1 MQIKSWFD
9 KDTSTLT
16 YCVYDKTTKDAI
28 VIDSVWDYDLASG
41 SLRMTSVHQVADF
54 IRSEDLKLHFIL
66 ETHAHA
72 DHITGAQ
79 PLKKLFPNAK
89 VAMGQRI
96 TEVQKAFKGVFNF
109 GDHFAVDGRQF
120 DLLLADGSEIKAG
133 ALTLKTIFTPGH
145 TPACVTYLIG
155 DALFTGD
162 ALFMPDSGTG
172 RCDFPAGS
180 AEALFESIQKLYR
193 LPDSTRVFTGHD
205 YQPNGR
211 PLKFESTIGEQKSS
225 NIQIKESTSK
235 TDYVTFRD
243 GRDKTLSAPRLLF
256 PSIQVN
262 ADGGHLPAPESNG
275 SCYLKMPIKER

>member
-9 KDTSTLT
+9 KDTYTLT

-28 VIDSVWDYDLASG
+28 VIDSVWDYDPASG
-41 SLRMTSVHQVADF
+41 SLRLTSVHQVADF
-54 IRSEDLKLHFIL
+54 IRSEGLRLHFIL

-79 PLKKLFPNAK
+79 PLKKLFPSAK

-96 TEVQKAFKGVFNF
+96 TEVQKVFKGVFNF

-120 DLLLADGSEIKAG
+120 DLLLADGSETKAG
-133 ALTLKTIFTPGH
+133 ALTIKTIFTPGH
-145 TPACVTYLIG
+145 TPACASYLIG

-180 AEALFESIQKLYR
+180 ADALFESIQTLYR
-193 LPDSTRVFTGHD
+193 LPDSIRVFTGHD

-225 NIQIKESTSK
+225 NIQIKSTTSK
-235 TDYVTFRD
+235 TDYVTFRN
-243 GRDKTLSAPRLLF
+243 GRDKTLSAPRLLL

-275 SCYLKMPIKER
+275 SSYLKMPIKEC

>member
-1 MQIKSWFD
+1 MQIKTWFD

-16 YCVYDKTTKDAI
+16 YCVYDDSTKDAV
-28 VIDSVWDYDLASG
+28 VIDSVWDYDQATG
-41 SLRMTSVHQVADF
+41 GLRLNSVNEVSDF
-54 IRSEDLKLHFIL
+54 IRSHQLKLHYIL

-79 PLKKLFPNAK
+79 PLKKFFPAAK
-89 VAMGQRI
+89 VAMGARI
-96 TEVQKAFKGVFNF
+96 VEVQKTFHTVFNM

-120 DLLLADGSEIKAG
+120 DVLLVDGSETKAG
-133 ALTLKTIFTPGH
+133 SLTFKTIFTPGH
-145 TPACVTYLIG
+145 TPACASYLIR
-155 DALFTGD
+155 DALFSGD

-180 AEALFESIQKLYR
+180 AEQLFDSIQKLYQ

-211 PLKFESTIGEQKSS
+211 PLRFEATIGEEKKS
-225 NIQIKESTSK
+225 NIQLKDVTSK
-235 TDYVTFRD
+235 DDFVAFRTA
-243 GRDKTLSAPRLLF
+243 RDKTLSAPRLLL

-262 ADGGHLPAPESNG
+262 IDAGHLPAPESNG
-275 SCYLKMPIKER
+275 KSYLKVPLKQS

>member
-9 KDTSTLT
+9 KDTYTLT

-28 VIDSVWDYDLASG
+28 VIDSVWDYDPASG
-41 SLRMTSVHQVADF
+41 SLRLTSVHQVADF
-54 IRSEDLKLHFIL
+54 IRSEGLRLHFIL

-79 PLKKLFPNAK
+79 PLKKLFPSAK

-96 TEVQKAFKGVFNF
+96 TEVQKVFKGVFNF

-120 DLLLADGSEIKAG
+120 DLLLADGSETKAG
-133 ALTLKTIFTPGH
+133 ALTIKTIFTPGH
-145 TPACVTYLIG
+145 TPACASYLIG

-180 AEALFESIQKLYR
+180 ADALFESIQTLYR
-193 LPDSTRVFTGHD
+193 LPDSIRVFTGHD

-225 NIQIKESTSK
+225 NIQIKSTTSK
-235 TDYVTFRD
+235 TDYVTFRN
-243 GRDKTLSAPRLLF
+243 GRDKTLSAPRLLL

-275 SCYLKMPIKER
+275 SRYLKMPIKER